1 MGIQDCVQIPK
12 KKYLTSSPMP
22 LLALIAAAIT
32 TIGANAKNM
41 ASSMFMAGMTMRVN
55 MVASPAD
62 WAVKVLVASS
72 IIRLAHSWYVLV
84 STPAFEQRM
93 AVWIRGEAKRFFPF
107 WLIEM
112 SVLVLLPEGS
122 KRASAST
129 KSLFLGPRPEPVPA

>member
-62 WAVKVLVASS
+62 
-72 IIRLAHSWYVLV
+72 
-84 STPAFEQRM
+84 
-93 AVWIRGEAKRFFPF
+93 
-107 WLIEM
+107 
-112 SVLVLLPEGS
+112 
-122 KRASAST
+122 
-129 KSLFLGPRPEPVPA
+129 